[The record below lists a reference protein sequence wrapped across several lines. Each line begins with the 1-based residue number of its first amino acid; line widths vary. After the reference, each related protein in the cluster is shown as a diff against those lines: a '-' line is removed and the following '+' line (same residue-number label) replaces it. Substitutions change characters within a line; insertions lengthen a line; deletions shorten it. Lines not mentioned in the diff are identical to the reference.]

1 MKQVKRAQDLNV
13 SLLGVHQDDYVR
25 NGVIWAQV
33 RK

>member
-13 SLLGVHQDDYVR
+13 SLLGVYQKDYVR